1 MTQMS
6 AFEPSNE
13 TLQKRTQLTAGL
25 LTILSMVA
33 LREVKREAFGQPNFI
48 P

>member
-1 MTQMS
+1 MIQMS

-13 TLQKRTQLTAGL
+13 TLQKRTQLEAGFS
-25 LTILSMVA
+25 TILMMVA
-33 LREVKREAFGQPNFI
+33 LREVKREAFGQLNSI